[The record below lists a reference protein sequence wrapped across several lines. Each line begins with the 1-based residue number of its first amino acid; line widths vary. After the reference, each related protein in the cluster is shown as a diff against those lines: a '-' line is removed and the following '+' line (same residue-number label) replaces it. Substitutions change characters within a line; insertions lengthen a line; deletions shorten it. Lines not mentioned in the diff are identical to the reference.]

1 MRIHFNCSSR
11 PSPKAPPR
19 QHIRDP
25 PILTALQGA
34 ANCIALFTV
43 VIGVASE
50 KMLLVQVHQCSKRKA
65 CRGIATKLSAVAWPS
80 VELQKSVLRVLYRC
94 TARQLHMTEHR
105 DSDFAVSSAHK
116 WFVVWRWQAQRATF
130 YLCCLHICPF
140 LASLGFG
147 FVGTSTKKPAKPGPA
162 AELFPLL
169 LACAACG
176 WLLCVAHVA

>member
-1 MRIHFNCSSR
+1 MPWYCHKI
-11 PSPKAPPR
+11 
-19 QHIRDP
+19 I
-25 PILTALQGA
+25 GG
-34 ANCIALFTV
+34 
-43 VIGVASE
+43 GVAI
-50 KMLLVQVHQCSKRKA
+50 R
-65 CRGIATKLSAVAWPS
+65 RAT
-80 VELQKSVLRVLYRC
+80 KSVLRVLYRC

-130 YLCCLHICPF
+130 RRCCLHIRSF
-140 LASLGFG
+140 LVSVGFG
-147 FVGTSTKKPAKPGPA
+147 SVGTSTKKAAGSDLA